1 MDIEFEDDELIG
13 ALAAIV
19 NRMADEAE
27 LSDKDRAMLKRWRA
41 SKLKLGTDDFN
52 EFVTKANEDFAR
64 TMQRRERSQIRR
76 PDWVGL

>member
-1 MDIEFEDDELIG
+1 
-13 ALAAIV
+13 
-19 NRMADEAE
+19 
-27 LSDKDRAMLKRWRA
+27 MLKRWRA

-64 TMQRRERSQIRR
+64 TMQRRKRSQIRR